1 MNFVRPGIGVQRR
14 TSGLRGGFQ
23 AVAHCVGMPPQQCFS
38 GTAQP
43 PDKQVFAEMQGFL
56 LIIRGF
62 VKVSACNAEHERC
75 KKSLPK
81 RKLRLKTL
89 TSSP

>member
-1 MNFVRPGIGVQRR
+1 MNFVRPGMGVQRR

-62 VKVSACNAEHERC
+62 VKVYVCSAGASNDENNR
-75 KKSLPK
+75 S
-81 RKLRLKTL
+81 RDR
-89 TSSP
+89 S